1 MFLRWNDGHISCATA
16 NASAYRNLIRF
27 EVLIRFISGRGPPM
41 LVQPQIVNN
50 IWRLLE
56 ELYLDSANEQC
67 AAKFAGANEIEKRAI
82 LKDFVKRRAC
92 ASKRWS
98 QIVQNLLSADLDEW
112 REKP

>member
-1 MFLRWNDGHISCATA
+1 
-16 NASAYRNLIRF
+16 
-27 EVLIRFISGRGPPM
+27 M
-41 LVQPQIVNN
+41 LVQLQIANN

-56 ELYLDSANEQC
+56 DLYLDSGNEQC
-67 AAKFAGANEIEKRAI
+67 VAKFASANEIDKRLI
-82 LKDFVKRRAC
+82 LKDFAKRQAR

>member
-1 MFLRWNDGHISCATA
+1 
-16 NASAYRNLIRF
+16 
-27 EVLIRFISGRGPPM
+27 M
-41 LVQPQIVNN
+41 LVQLQIANN

-56 ELYLDSANEQC
+56 DLYLDSANEQC
-67 AAKFAGANEIEKRAI
+67 AAKFASANEIEKRAI
-82 LKDFVKRRAC
+82 LKDFAKRQAC

>member
-1 MFLRWNDGHISCATA
+1 
-16 NASAYRNLIRF
+16 
-27 EVLIRFISGRGPPM
+27 M
-41 LVQPQIVNN
+41 LVQLQIANN

-56 ELYLDSANEQC
+56 EVYLDTANEQC
-67 AAKFAGANEIEKRAI
+67 TAEFARANEIEKRATLI
-82 LKDFVKRRAC
+82 DFARRQAR